1 MGRAILRIALVVT
14 FVVGWLAPL
23 RADDNNRKD
32 NDRVHFGR
40 PILVA
45 KGETVHGDVVCIA
58 CPVVNRGTIA
68 GDAVVIMSPL
78 QNHGSIQGD
87 AAVIV
92 GPLVNEGEINGD
104 ASVIIGAL
112 NVSGTGII
120 DKDVSVVMG
129 PANISPGAVVRG
141 TVEHHAVS
149 MSALALLVVAPLTVG
164 VVLAIVLALICYVVV
179 GHARIAT
186 VAQAVRAR
194 PGMSFAAG
202 LIAIIVFVFALWVF
216 GHMHPIS
223 GALVVAVCIALT
235 VAMIVGYTG
244 LSFAIGNH
252 LRSSSPTAAVV
263 IGAIVIAVAQ
273 AIPFLQ
279 FFLGFALLMFALGAA
294 ALTGFGTHPEW
305 LERRIGAGPAT
316 QR

>member
-1 MGRAILRIALVVT
+1 MGRAILCIALVVAS
-14 FVVGWLAPL
+14 LAPL
-23 RADDNNRKD
+23 RADDSGKKD

-45 KGETVHGDVVCIA
+45 KGETVRGDVVCIG

-68 GDAVVIMSPL
+68 GDAVVIMGPL
-78 QNHGSIQGD
+78 QNEGSIQGD
-87 AAVIV
+87 GAVIV
-92 GPLVNEGEINGD
+92 GPLVNDGEISGD

-112 NVSGTGII
+112 TVGASGIV
-120 DKDVSVVMG
+120 DKDASAVMG
-129 PANISPGAVVRG
+129 PANISPGAIVRG
-141 TVEHHAVS
+141 TVEHHAVNA
-149 MSALALLVVAPLTVG
+149 SALALLVFAPLTVG
-164 VVLAIVLALICYVVV
+164 VVLAIVVALICYLLA

-186 VAQAVRAR
+186 VAQAVRVR

-202 LIAIIVFVFALWVF
+202 LMAIVVFVFALWAF

-223 GALVVAVCIALT
+223 GALVFAVCIALT
-235 VAMIVGYTG
+235 LAMIVGYTG

-252 LRSSSPTAAVV
+252 LRSSSPVAAVV

-279 FFLGFALLMFALGAA
+279 FLFGFVLLMFALGAA
-294 ALTGFGTHPEW
+294 TLTGFGTHPEW
-305 LERRIGAGPAT
+305 LERKMGPGPAA
-316 QR
+316 QK